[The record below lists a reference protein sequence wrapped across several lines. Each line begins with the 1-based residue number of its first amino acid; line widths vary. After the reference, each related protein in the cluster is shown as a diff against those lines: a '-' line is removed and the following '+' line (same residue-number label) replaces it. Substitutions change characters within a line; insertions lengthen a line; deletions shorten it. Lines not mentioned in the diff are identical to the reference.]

1 LTLLELTPALVST
14 YKLEAHK
21 GLLVKEIN
29 PSSFIADV
37 KAANG
42 NDALGEGDLI
52 QRINR
57 TPVTDLKTFGEIAA
71 RLKTGDAVVLQV
83 VGNNRSGRGGQ
94 MKIVQ
99 FTIQ

>member
-1 LTLLELTPALVST
+1 
-14 YKLEAHK
+14 
-21 GLLVKEIN
+21 
-29 PSSFIADV
+29 
-37 KAANG
+37 
-42 NDALGEGDLI
+42 LI

-83 VGNNRSGRGGQ
+83 ISNNRSGRGGQ

-99 FTIQ
+99 FTVQ